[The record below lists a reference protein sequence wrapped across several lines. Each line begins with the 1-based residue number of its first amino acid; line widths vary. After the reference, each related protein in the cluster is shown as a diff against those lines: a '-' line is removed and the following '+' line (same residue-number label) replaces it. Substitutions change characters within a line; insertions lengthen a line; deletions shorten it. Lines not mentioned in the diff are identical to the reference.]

1 MELQQ
6 LRHFLAA
13 VRLGNI
19 GRAADDQ
26 RITQSGLSRSIKN
39 LEDQLGLPLLKRHP
53 KGVVPTAFGE
63 RLIPHANAL
72 INREQSAVDDLLSMS
87 KVDTGAVSVG
97 ITWNYSHYFTPEVFT
112 DLLSSHPGLKIRVKS
127 GTYIE
132 LFESL
137 RQDELHIVFG
147 LLASGHQHPD
157 CKVEELFT
165 TRSIVVSSKTHPLA
179 RKRKIT
185 AEHLSQSEWAL
196 LDSEGFQRAFDN
208 FFYVAELSLPEKV
221 FQTNSFALLKHVVIN
236 SSLLTILPREIVEN
250 DLASKRVAHIKTD
263 TPADFT
269 RAGIVYRSDAVIT
282 PAVELV
288 IKKIRS
294 EANKHYK
301 RYLSD
306 VIS

>member
-19 GRAADDQ
+19 GRAAEDQ

-53 KGVVPTAFGE
+53 KGVVPTAFGT

-72 INREQSAVDDLLSMS
+72 INREKSAVEDLISMS
-87 KVDTGAVSVG
+87 KVHTGAVSVG
-97 ITWNYSHYFTPEVFT
+97 ITWNYSHYFTPEIFT
-112 DLLSSHPGLKIRVKS
+112 DLLSSHPGLKIKVKS

-137 RQDELHIVFG
+137 RRDELHIVFG
-147 LLASGHQHPD
+147 LIASGHQHPD
-157 CKVEELFT
+157 CKVEELLT
-165 TRSIVVSSKTHPLA
+165 TRSIIVSGQNHPLA
-179 RKRKIT
+179 RKRVIK

-196 LDSEGFQRAFDN
+196 LESEGFQRAFDN
-208 FFYVAELSLPEKV
+208 FFYVAGLPIPQKT
-221 FQTNSFALLKHVVIN
+221 FQTNSFALLKHVVMN
-236 SSLLTILPREIVEN
+236 SNLLTILPREIVQE
-250 DLASKRVAHIKTD
+250 DIASKRVSHIKSD

-269 RAGIVYRSDAVIT
+269 RAGLVYRTDAVMT

-294 EANKHYK
+294 EANKQYK
-301 RYLSD
+301 NSLSEAAE
-306 VIS
+306 